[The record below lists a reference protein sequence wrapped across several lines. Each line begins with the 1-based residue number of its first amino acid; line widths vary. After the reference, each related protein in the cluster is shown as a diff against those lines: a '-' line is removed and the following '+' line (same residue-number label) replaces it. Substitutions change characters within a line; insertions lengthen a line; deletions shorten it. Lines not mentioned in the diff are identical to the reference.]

1 MGTYSTSSLP
11 KEIFFLSSFSAW
23 VASVCFTDFSEFAT
37 SLGHLLHANT
47 HAAWWQNPSSF
58 DQKALPLDLL
68 FITWIETCIILEH
81 EKTYNIGTSHWQD
94 ENCDKG
100 RLRKWL
106 RSEDVQHNRA
116 HGLCKT
122 LHPTQH
128 SLGAVFHHKKQLL
141 REVYPGTHKL

>member
-58 DQKALPLDLL
+58 DQKALSLDLL

-81 EKTYNIGTSHWQD
+81 EKTYDITLAGWELWQ
-94 ENCDKG
+94 
-100 RLRKWL
+100 RKAEEVAAI
-106 RSEDVQHNRA
+106 RR
-116 HGLCKT
+116 C
-122 LHPTQH
+122 PTQQSTWTLQNSPSH
-128 SLGAVFHHKKQLL
+128 SALFGCCVSSQKATPKRSLS
-141 REVYPGTHKL
+141 RNT